1 MKWKFRKSILFSCI
15 AITTV
20 SFVTA
25 TSLFLVACA
34 NNKIIIPARENI
46 SNGLT
51 AIDNDQEKYINQNS
65 ASILFYSTPNIEYL
79 KTYLSKYLEDNAEY
93 KPGEPDAP
101 SENSR
106 VTTNEQDTK
115 QTNAYIVTQ
124 TLNEILT
131 NGTNGKDYKYKV
143 TNILLGT
150 TWLLDYSLA
159 QNPNIDNTE
168 ATKNLATY
176 YFATNMHVLNV
187 AYNVVVSKKLN
198 DGKTY
203 DLELNVPVSSVST
216 TNLDVFLSQPQ
227 GDKKVDDLGQTIPD
241 NLTIPANNSG
251 LFSTAWYK
259 TPLTKDTF
267 ESSIIPGGTTLSKNK
282 SYDLTASLTIT
293 DSNGDKQMQ
302 SYYYYSDGRNNLSSV
317 DTYDKTVEMVSDFSI
332 IKITDSADNIK
343 LPDKSSRYYN
353 SFLGLKTMLTID
365 TSKTDV
371 AKNSSYLTKL
381 NYLNSLATNKN
392 SSRSTID
399 ELFLFRDYSS
409 LNVDTTVLSIA
420 GYPSTTD
427 QTTRLVSA
435 NFNSNTISYSLST
448 YTGDK
453 DSTTGYA
460 RPSIQYSLNGK
471 FYYSSY
477 NWQDN
482 ILMPDVNLMP
492 GSSGSMVI
500 DNDYKLVG
508 IYWGIVSAGENIS
521 GVANTLFS
529 KNNSKSLV
537 AKYLNYIKNIDKNSE
552 LLKLFRNLHNN
563 FNYFN

>member
-1 MKWKFRKSILFSCI
+1 MKWKFRKSVLFSCI

-65 ASILFYSTPNIEYL
+65 ASILFYSTPNIQYL
-79 KTYLSKYLEDNAEY
+79 TTYLSKYLEDNAEY

-131 NGTNGKDYKYKV
+131 NGTNGKDYKV

-187 AYNVVVSKKLN
+187 AYNVVVSKKSN

-371 AKNSSYLTKL
+371 EKNSSYLTKL

-392 SSRSTID
+392 SNRSTID

-482 ILMPDVNLMP
+482 ILMPNVNLMP

-508 IYWGIVSAGENIS
+508 IYWGIVQGGENIS

>member
-131 NGTNGKDYKYKV
+131 NGTNGKDYKV

>member
-1 MKWKFRKSILFSCI
+1 MKWKLRKSVLFSCI

-20 SFVTA
+20 SFVAA
-25 TSLFLVACA
+25 TSLFSVACA
-34 NNKIIIPARENI
+34 NSKIEIPARENI

-51 AIDNDQEKYINQNS
+51 AIDNEQEKYINQNS
-65 ASILFYSTPNIEYL
+65 ASILFYSEPNIQYL
-79 KTYLSKYLEDNAEY
+79 TTYLTKYLEDNARY
-93 KPGEPDAP
+93 KPVDSDTP
-101 SENSR
+101 
-106 VTTNEQDTK
+106 NEQDTG

-124 TLNEILT
+124 TLNNILT
-131 NGTNGKDYKYKV
+131 NGTNGKDYQV
-143 TNILLGT
+143 SNILLGT

-159 QNPNIDNTE
+159 QNPDIDNPE

-187 AYNVVVSKKLN
+187 AYNVVASQTLN
-198 DGKTY
+198 GKTY
-203 DLELNVPVSSVST
+203 DLELNVPVSSAST

-227 GDKKVDDLGQTIPD
+227 GGKKVDSSGQTIPN
-241 NLTIPANNSG
+241 NLTIPANNSS

-267 ESSIIPGGTTLSKNK
+267 EKSIIPGGTTLSKNTG
-282 SYDLTASLTIT
+282 YDLTASLTIT
-293 DSNGDKQMQ
+293 DSNGPKKQ
-302 SYYYYSDGRNNLSSV
+302 SYYYYSNGGKNVSSV
-317 DTYDKTVEMVSDFSI
+317 DKVDKTTQMTSDFSI
-332 IKITDSADNIK
+332 IKITDSADNIT
-343 LPDKSSRYYN
+343 LPDKRSNTYYN

-365 TSKTDV
+365 TSKTGV

-381 NYLNSLATNKN
+381 NYLNSLATDKN

-420 GYPSTTD
+420 GYPSTTN
-427 QTTRLVSA
+427 QTSGLASA

-448 YTGDK
+448 YTGEDNN
-453 DSTTGYA
+453 TTGYA
-460 RPSIQYSLNGK
+460 RPNIQYSWNGK

-482 ILMPDVNLMP
+482 ILMPNVNLMP

-500 DNDYKLVG
+500 DNDYRLVG
-508 IYWGIVSAGENIS
+508 IYWGIIYSVGGDTS
-521 GVANTLFS
+521 GVANTLFA
-529 KNNSKSLV
+529 KNNPNSLV
-537 AKYLNYIKNIDKNSE
+537 AKYLNYIKNIDKNSQ

>member
-65 ASILFYSTPNIEYL
+65 ASILFYSTPNIQYL

-131 NGTNGKDYKYKV
+131 NGTNGKDYKV

-392 SSRSTID
+392 SNRSTID

-482 ILMPDVNLMP
+482 ILMPNVNLMP

-508 IYWGIVSAGENIS
+508 IYWGIVQGGENIS

-552 LLKLFRNLHNN
+552 LLKLFRNLKNN

>member
-65 ASILFYSTPNIEYL
+65 ASILFYSTPNIQYL

-131 NGTNGKDYKYKV
+131 NGTNGKDYKV

-381 NYLNSLATNKN
+381 NYLDSLATNKN
-392 SSRSTID
+392 SSRSRID

-482 ILMPDVNLMP
+482 ILMPNVNLMP

-508 IYWGIVSAGENIS
+508 IYWGIVQGGENIS

-552 LLKLFRNLHNN
+552 LLKLFRNLKNN

>member
-1 MKWKFRKSILFSCI
+1 MKWKFRKSVLFSCI

-65 ASILFYSTPNIEYL
+65 ASILFYSTPNIQYL

-131 NGTNGKDYKYKV
+131 NGTNGKDYKV

-227 GDKKVDDLGQTIPD
+227 GDKKVDDSGQTIPD

-302 SYYYYSDGRNNLSSV
+302 SYYYYIDGRNNLSSV

-332 IKITDSADNIK
+332 IKITDSADNIT

-353 SFLGLKTMLTID
+353 SFLGLKTMLSID

-482 ILMPDVNLMP
+482 ILMPNVNLMP

-508 IYWGIVSAGENIS
+508 IYWGIVSVGENIS

-529 KNNSKSLV
+529 KNDSKSLV

-552 LLKLFRNLHNN
+552 LLKLFRNLKNN

>member
-131 NGTNGKDYKYKV
+131 NGTNGKDYKV

-159 QNPNIDNTE
+159 QNHNIDNTE

-392 SSRSTID
+392 SNRSTID

-482 ILMPDVNLMP
+482 ILMPNVNLMP

-508 IYWGIVSAGENIS
+508 IYWGIVQGGENIS

-552 LLKLFRNLHNN
+552 LLKLFRNLKNN

>member
-106 VTTNEQDTK
+106 VNTNEQDTK

-131 NGTNGKDYKYKV
+131 NGTNGKDYKV
-143 TNILLGT
+143 TNLLGT

-482 ILMPDVNLMP
+482 ILMPNVNLMP

-508 IYWGIVSAGENIS
+508 IYWGIVQGGENIS

>member
-1 MKWKFRKSILFSCI
+1 MKWKFRKSVLFSCI

-51 AIDNDQEKYINQNS
+51 AIENDQEKYINQNS
-65 ASILFYSTPNIEYL
+65 ASILFYSTPNIQYL

-131 NGTNGKDYKYKV
+131 NGTNGKDYKV

-159 QNPNIDNTE
+159 QNHDVDNPE

-187 AYNVVVSKKLN
+187 AYNVVVSKEI
-198 DGKTY
+198 DGKKY
-203 DLELNVPVSSVST
+203 DLELNVPVSRVST

-227 GDKKVDDLGQTIPD
+227 GDKKVDDLGQTIP
-241 NLTIPANNSG
+241 NNITIPANDSG

-267 ESSIIPGGTTLSKNK
+267 ESSIIPGGATLSRNK

-293 DSNGDKQMQ
+293 DSNGPKKQ
-302 SYYYYSDGRNNLSSV
+302 SYYYHTNEEGKKVSFV
-317 DTYDKTVEMVSDFSI
+317 DEIPDKPPQMVSDFSI
-332 IKITDSADNIK
+332 IKITDSADNIT

-392 SSRSTID
+392 SNRSTID

-482 ILMPDVNLMP
+482 ILMPNVNLMP

-508 IYWGIVSAGENIS
+508 IYWGIVQGGENIS

>member
-1 MKWKFRKSILFSCI
+1 MKWKFRKSVLFSCI

-51 AIDNDQEKYINQNS
+51 AIHNDQEKYINQNS
-65 ASILFYSTPNIEYL
+65 ASILFYSTPNIQYL
-79 KTYLSKYLEDNAEY
+79 TTYLSKYLEDNAEY
-93 KPGEPDAP
+93 KPGESDAP
-101 SENSR
+101 SENPR

-124 TLNEILT
+124 TLNDILT
-131 NGTNGKDYKYKV
+131 NGTNGKDYKV

-332 IKITDSADNIK
+332 IKITDSADNIT

-482 ILMPDVNLMP
+482 ILMPNVNLMP

-508 IYWGIVSAGENIS
+508 IYWGIVSVGENIS

-552 LLKLFRNLHNN
+552 LLKLFRNLKNN

>member
-20 SFVTA
+20 SFVTV

-131 NGTNGKDYKYKV
+131 NGTNGKDYKV

-392 SSRSTID
+392 SNRSRID

-482 ILMPDVNLMP
+482 ILIPNVNLMP

-508 IYWGIVSAGENIS
+508 IYWGIVQGGENIS

-552 LLKLFRNLHNN
+552 LLKLFRNLKNN

>member
-65 ASILFYSTPNIEYL
+65 ASILFYSTPNIQYL

-131 NGTNGKDYKYKV
+131 NGTNGKDYKV

-168 ATKNLATY
+168 AIKNLATY

-392 SSRSTID
+392 SNRSTID

-482 ILMPDVNLMP
+482 ILMPNVNLMP

-508 IYWGIVSAGENIS
+508 IYWGIVQGGENIS

>member
-1 MKWKFRKSILFSCI
+1 MKWKFRKSVLFSCI

-131 NGTNGKDYKYKV
+131 NGTNGKDYKV

-227 GDKKVDDLGQTIPD
+227 GDKKVDDSGQTIPD

-332 IKITDSADNIK
+332 IKITDSADNIT

-353 SFLGLKTMLTID
+353 SFLGLKTMLSID

-482 ILMPDVNLMP
+482 ILMPNVNLMP

-508 IYWGIVSAGENIS
+508 IYWGIVSVGENIS

-529 KNNSKSLV
+529 KNDSKSLV

-552 LLKLFRNLHNN
+552 LLKLFRNLKNN

>member
-51 AIDNDQEKYINQNS
+51 TIDNDQEKYINQNS
-65 ASILFYSTPNIEYL
+65 ASILFYSTPNIQYL
-79 KTYLSKYLEDNAEY
+79 TTYLSKYLEDNAEY
-93 KPGEPDAP
+93 KPGESDAP
-101 SENSR
+101 SENPR

-124 TLNEILT
+124 TLNDILT
-131 NGTNGKDYKYKV
+131 NGTNGKDYKV

-392 SSRSTID
+392 SNRSTID

-482 ILMPDVNLMP
+482 ILMPNVNLMP

-508 IYWGIVSAGENIS
+508 IYWGIVSVGGDIS

-537 AKYLNYIKNIDKNSE
+537 AKYLNYIKTNDKNSE
-552 LLKLFRNLHNN
+552 LLKLFRNLRNN

>member
-65 ASILFYSTPNIEYL
+65 ASILFYSAPNIEYL

-131 NGTNGKDYKYKV
+131 NGTNGKDYKV

-392 SSRSTID
+392 SSRSRID

-482 ILMPDVNLMP
+482 ILMPNVNLMP

-508 IYWGIVSAGENIS
+508 IYWGIVQGGENIS

>member
-1 MKWKFRKSILFSCI
+1 MKWKLRKSVLFSCI

-20 SFVTA
+20 SFVAA
-25 TSLFLVACA
+25 TSLFSVACA
-34 NNKIIIPARENI
+34 NSKIEIPARENI

-51 AIDNDQEKYINQNS
+51 AIDNEQEKYINQNS
-65 ASILFYSTPNIEYL
+65 ASILFYSKPNIQYL
-79 KTYLSKYLEDNAEY
+79 TTYLAKYLEDNARY
-93 KPGEPDAP
+93 KPVDSDTP
-101 SENSR
+101 
-106 VTTNEQDTK
+106 NEQDTG

-124 TLNEILT
+124 TLNNILT
-131 NGTNGKDYKYKV
+131 NGTNGKDYQV
-143 TNILLGT
+143 SNILLGT

-159 QNPNIDNTE
+159 QNPDIDNPE

-187 AYNVVVSKKLN
+187 AYNVVASQTLN
-198 DGKTY
+198 GKTY
-203 DLELNVPVSSVST
+203 DLELNVPVSSAST

-227 GDKKVDDLGQTIPD
+227 GGKKFDSSGQTIPN
-241 NLTIPANNSG
+241 NLTIPANNSS

-259 TPLTKDTF
+259 TLLTKDTF
-267 ESSIIPGGTTLSKNK
+267 EKSIIPGGTTLSKNTG
-282 SYDLTASLTIT
+282 YDLTASLTIT
-293 DSNGDKQMQ
+293 DSNGPKKQ
-302 SYYYYSDGRNNLSSV
+302 SYYYYSDKGKNLSSV
-317 DTYDKTVEMVSDFSI
+317 DKVGKTTQMTSDFSI
-332 IKITDSADNIK
+332 IKITDSADNIT
-343 LPDKSSRYYN
+343 LPDKNSRYYN

-365 TSKTDV
+365 TSKIGV

-381 NYLNSLATNKN
+381 NYLNNLATNKN

-420 GYPSTTD
+420 GYPSTTN
-427 QTTRLVSA
+427 QTSGLASA

-448 YTGDK
+448 YTGEDNN
-453 DSTTGYA
+453 TTGYA
-460 RPSIQYSLNGK
+460 RPNIQYSWNGK

-482 ILMPDVNLMP
+482 ILMPNVNLMP

-500 DNDYKLVG
+500 DNDYRLVG
-508 IYWGIVSAGENIS
+508 IYWGIIYSVGGDTS
-521 GVANTLFS
+521 GVANTLFA
-529 KNNSKSLV
+529 KNNPNSLV
-537 AKYLNYIKNIDKNSE
+537 AKYLNYIKNIDKNSQ
-552 LLKLFRNLHNN
+552 LLKLFRNLYNN

>member
-106 VTTNEQDTK
+106 VNTNEQDTK

-131 NGTNGKDYKYKV
+131 NGTNGKDYKV

-332 IKITDSADNIK
+332 IKITDSADNII

-392 SSRSTID
+392 SSHSTID

-482 ILMPDVNLMP
+482 ILMPNVNLMP

-508 IYWGIVSAGENIS
+508 IYWGIVQGGENIS

>member
-1 MKWKFRKSILFSCI
+1 MKWKLRKSVLFSCI

-20 SFVTA
+20 SFVAA
-25 TSLFLVACA
+25 TSLFSVACA
-34 NNKIIIPARENI
+34 NSKIEIPARENI

-51 AIDNDQEKYINQNS
+51 AIDNEQEKYINQNS
-65 ASILFYSTPNIEYL
+65 ASILFYSKPNIQYL
-79 KTYLSKYLEDNAEY
+79 TTYLAKYLEDNARY
-93 KPGEPDAP
+93 KPVDSDTP
-101 SENSR
+101 
-106 VTTNEQDTK
+106 NEQDTG

-124 TLNEILT
+124 TLNNILT
-131 NGTNGKDYKYKV
+131 NGTNGKDYQV
-143 TNILLGT
+143 SNILLGT

-159 QNPNIDNTE
+159 QNPDIDNPE

-187 AYNVVVSKKLN
+187 AYNVVASQTLN
-198 DGKTY
+198 GKTY
-203 DLELNVPVSSVST
+203 DLELNVPVSSAST

-227 GDKKVDDLGQTIPD
+227 GGKKVDSSGQTIPN
-241 NLTIPANNSG
+241 NLTIPANNSS

-259 TPLTKDTF
+259 TLLTKDTF
-267 ESSIIPGGTTLSKNK
+267 EKSIIPGGTTLSKNTG
-282 SYDLTASLTIT
+282 YDLTASLTIT
-293 DSNGDKQMQ
+293 DSNGPKKQ
-302 SYYYYSDGRNNLSSV
+302 SYYYYSDKGKNLSSV
-317 DTYDKTVEMVSDFSI
+317 DKVGKTTQMTSDFSI
-332 IKITDSADNIK
+332 IKITDSADNIT
-343 LPDKSSRYYN
+343 LPDKNSRYYN

-365 TSKTDV
+365 TSKIGV

-381 NYLNSLATNKN
+381 NYLNNLATNKN

-420 GYPSTTD
+420 GYPSTTN
-427 QTTRLVSA
+427 QTSGLASA

-448 YTGDK
+448 YTGEDNN
-453 DSTTGYA
+453 TTGYA
-460 RPSIQYSLNGK
+460 RPNIQYSWNGK

-482 ILMPDVNLMP
+482 ILMPNVNLMP

-500 DNDYKLVG
+500 DNDYRLVG
-508 IYWGIVSAGENIS
+508 IYWGIIYSVGGDTS
-521 GVANTLFS
+521 GVANTLFA
-529 KNNSKSLV
+529 KNNPNSLV
-537 AKYLNYIKNIDKNSE
+537 AKYLNYIKNIDKNSQ
-552 LLKLFRNLHNN
+552 LLKLFRNLYNN

>member
-1 MKWKFRKSILFSCI
+1 MKWKFRKSLLFSCI

-106 VTTNEQDTK
+106 VNTNEQDTK

-131 NGTNGKDYKYKV
+131 NGTNGKDYKV

-187 AYNVVVSKKLN
+187 AYNVVVSKKSN

-477 NWQDN
+477 NWHDN
-482 ILMPDVNLMP
+482 ILMPNVNLMP

-508 IYWGIVSAGENIS
+508 IYWGIVQGGENIS

-552 LLKLFRNLHNN
+552 LLKLFRNLKNN

>member
-1 MKWKFRKSILFSCI
+1 MKWKFRKSVLFSCI

-65 ASILFYSTPNIEYL
+65 ASILFYSTPNIQYL
-79 KTYLSKYLEDNAEY
+79 TTYLSKYLEDNAEY

-131 NGTNGKDYKYKV
+131 NGTNGKDYKV

>member
-131 NGTNGKDYKYKV
+131 NGTNGKDYKV

-332 IKITDSADNIK
+332 IKITDSADNIT

-552 LLKLFRNLHNN
+552 LLKLFRNLKNN

>member
-1 MKWKFRKSILFSCI
+1 MKWKLRKSVLFSCI

-20 SFVTA
+20 SFVAA
-25 TSLFLVACA
+25 TSLFSVACA
-34 NNKIIIPARENI
+34 NSKIEIPARENI

-51 AIDNDQEKYINQNS
+51 AIDNEQEKYINQNS
-65 ASILFYSTPNIEYL
+65 TSILFYSEPNIQYL
-79 KTYLSKYLEDNAEY
+79 TTYLAKYLEDNARY
-93 KPGEPDAP
+93 KPVDSDTP
-101 SENSR
+101 
-106 VTTNEQDTK
+106 NEQDTG

-124 TLNEILT
+124 TLNNILT
-131 NGTNGKDYKYKV
+131 NGTNGKDYQV
-143 TNILLGT
+143 SNILLGT

-159 QNPNIDNTE
+159 QNPDVDNPE

-187 AYNVVVSKKLN
+187 AYNVVASQTLN
-198 DGKTY
+198 GKTY
-203 DLELNVPVSSVST
+203 DLELNVPVSSAST

-227 GDKKVDDLGQTIPD
+227 GGKKVDSSGHIVPD
-241 NLTIPANNSG
+241 NLTIPANNSS

-267 ESSIIPGGTTLSKNK
+267 QNSIIPGGTTLSKK
-282 SYDLTASLTIT
+282 QSYDLTASLTIT
-293 DSNGDKQMQ
+293 DSTNHTKQKQ
-302 SYYYYSDGRNNLSSV
+302 SYYYYSDKGKNLSSV
-317 DTYDKTVEMVSDFSI
+317 DKVDKTTQMTSDFSI
-332 IKITDSADNIK
+332 IKITDSADNIT
-343 LPDKSSRYYN
+343 LPDKSSNTYYN

-365 TSKTDV
+365 TSKTGV

-381 NYLNSLATNKN
+381 NYLNSLATDKN

-420 GYPSTTD
+420 GYPSTTN
-427 QTTRLVSA
+427 QTSGLASA

-448 YTGDK
+448 YTGEDNN
-453 DSTTGYA
+453 TTGYA
-460 RPSIQYSLNGK
+460 RPNIQYSWNGK

-482 ILMPDVNLMP
+482 ILMPNVNLMP

-500 DNDYKLVG
+500 DNDYRLVG
-508 IYWGIVSAGENIS
+508 IYWGIIYSVGGDTS
-521 GVANTLFS
+521 GVANTLFA
-529 KNNSKSLV
+529 KNNPNSLV
-537 AKYLNYIKNIDKNSE
+537 AKYLNYIKNIDKNSQ
-552 LLKLFRNLHNN
+552 LLKLFRNLYNN

>member
-65 ASILFYSTPNIEYL
+65 ASILFYSTPNIQYL

-131 NGTNGKDYKYKV
+131 NGTNGKDYKV

-392 SSRSTID
+392 SSRSRID

-427 QTTRLVSA
+427 QTTRLASA

-482 ILMPDVNLMP
+482 ILMPNVNLMP

-508 IYWGIVSAGENIS
+508 IYWGIVQGGENIS

-552 LLKLFRNLHNN
+552 LLKLFRNLKNN

>member
-1 MKWKFRKSILFSCI
+1 MKWKFRKSVLFSCI

-65 ASILFYSTPNIEYL
+65 ASILFYSTPNIQYL

-131 NGTNGKDYKYKV
+131 NGTNGKDYKV

-227 GDKKVDDLGQTIPD
+227 GDKKVDDSGQTIPD

-332 IKITDSADNIK
+332 IKITDSADNIT

-353 SFLGLKTMLTID
+353 SFLGLKTMLSID

-392 SSRSTID
+392 SSCSTID

-482 ILMPDVNLMP
+482 ILMPNVNLMP

-508 IYWGIVSAGENIS
+508 IYWGIVQGGENIS

-552 LLKLFRNLHNN
+552 LLKLFRNLKNN

>member
-1 MKWKFRKSILFSCI
+1 MKWKLRKSVLFSCI

-20 SFVTA
+20 SFVAA
-25 TSLFLVACA
+25 TSLFSVACA
-34 NNKIIIPARENI
+34 NSKIEIPARENI

-51 AIDNDQEKYINQNS
+51 AIDNEQEKYINQNS
-65 ASILFYSTPNIEYL
+65 ASILFYSEPNIQYL
-79 KTYLSKYLEDNAEY
+79 TTYLAKYLEDNARY
-93 KPGEPDAP
+93 KPVDSNTP
-101 SENSR
+101 
-106 VTTNEQDTK
+106 NEQDTG

-124 TLNEILT
+124 TLNNILT
-131 NGTNGKDYKYKV
+131 NGTNGKDYQV
-143 TNILLGT
+143 SNILLGT

-159 QNPNIDNTE
+159 QNPDIDNPE

-187 AYNVVVSKKLN
+187 AYNVVASQTLN
-198 DGKTY
+198 GKTY
-203 DLELNVPVSSVST
+203 DLELNVPVSSAST

-227 GDKKVDDLGQTIPD
+227 GGKKVDSSGQTIPN
-241 NLTIPANNSG
+241 NLTIPANNSS
-251 LFSTAWYK
+251 LFSTAWHK

-267 ESSIIPGGTTLSKNK
+267 EKSIIPGGTTLSKNTG
-282 SYDLTASLTIT
+282 YDLTASLTIT
-293 DSNGDKQMQ
+293 DSNGPKKQ
-302 SYYYYSDGRNNLSSV
+302 SYYYYSNGGKNVSSV
-317 DTYDKTVEMVSDFSI
+317 DKVDKTTQMTSDFSI
-332 IKITDSADNIK
+332 IKITDSADNIT
-343 LPDKSSRYYN
+343 LPDKNSRYYN

-365 TSKTDV
+365 TSKIGV

-381 NYLNSLATNKN
+381 NYLNNLATNKN

-420 GYPSTTD
+420 GYPSTTN
-427 QTTRLVSA
+427 QTSGLASA

-448 YTGDK
+448 YTGEDNN
-453 DSTTGYA
+453 TTGYA
-460 RPSIQYSLNGK
+460 RPNIQYSWNGK

-482 ILMPDVNLMP
+482 ILMPNVNLMP

-500 DNDYKLVG
+500 DNDYRLVG
-508 IYWGIVSAGENIS
+508 IYWGIIYSVGGDAS
-521 GVANTLFS
+521 GVANTLFA
-529 KNNSKSLV
+529 KNNSNSLV
-537 AKYLNYIKNIDKNSE
+537 AKYLNYIKNIDKNSQ
-552 LLKLFRNLHNN
+552 LLKLFRNLYNN

>member
-65 ASILFYSTPNIEYL
+65 ASILFYSTPNIQYL

-131 NGTNGKDYKYKV
+131 NGTNGKDYKV
-143 TNILLGT
+143 NNILLGT

-392 SSRSTID
+392 SSRSRID

-482 ILMPDVNLMP
+482 ILMPNVNLMP

-508 IYWGIVSAGENIS
+508 IYWGIVQGGENIS

-552 LLKLFRNLHNN
+552 LLKLFRNLKNN

>member
-34 NNKIIIPARENI
+34 NNKIRIPARENI

-131 NGTNGKDYKYKV
+131 NGTNGKDYKV

-159 QNPNIDNTE
+159 QNPNIDNIE

-392 SSRSTID
+392 SNRSTID

-482 ILMPDVNLMP
+482 ILMPNVNLMP

-508 IYWGIVSAGENIS
+508 IYWGIVQGGENIS

-552 LLKLFRNLHNN
+552 LLKLFRNLKNN

>member
-65 ASILFYSTPNIEYL
+65 ASILFYSTPNIQYL
-79 KTYLSKYLEDNAEY
+79 TTYLSKYLEDNAEY

-131 NGTNGKDYKYKV
+131 NGTNGKDYKV

-187 AYNVVVSKKLN
+187 AYNVVVSKKSN

-203 DLELNVPVSSVST
+203 YLELNVPVSSVST

-392 SSRSTID
+392 SNRSTID

-482 ILMPDVNLMP
+482 ILMPNVNLMP

-508 IYWGIVSAGENIS
+508 IYWGIVQGGENIS

>member
-65 ASILFYSTPNIEYL
+65 ASILFYSTPNIQYL

-131 NGTNGKDYKYKV
+131 NGTNGKDYKV
-143 TNILLGT
+143 NNILLGT

-203 DLELNVPVSSVST
+203 DLKLNVPVSSVST

-392 SSRSTID
+392 SSRSRID

-482 ILMPDVNLMP
+482 ILMPNVNLMP

-508 IYWGIVSAGENIS
+508 IYWGIVQGGENIS

-552 LLKLFRNLHNN
+552 LLKLFRNLKNN

>member
-25 TSLFLVACA
+25 TSLFFVACA

-65 ASILFYSTPNIEYL
+65 ASILFYSTPNIQYL

-131 NGTNGKDYKYKV
+131 NGTNGKDYKV

-392 SSRSTID
+392 SNRSTID

-482 ILMPDVNLMP
+482 ILMPNVNLMP

-508 IYWGIVSAGENIS
+508 IYWGIVQGGENIS

>member
-131 NGTNGKDYKYKV
+131 NGTNGKDYKV

-302 SYYYYSDGRNNLSSV
+302 SYYYYSNGGNNLSSV

-332 IKITDSADNIK
+332 IKITDSADNIT

-392 SSRSTID
+392 SSRSTIN

-482 ILMPDVNLMP
+482 ILMPNVNLMP

-508 IYWGIVSAGENIS
+508 IYWGIVQGGENIS

>member
-20 SFVTA
+20 SFVAA

-106 VTTNEQDTK
+106 VNTNEQDTK

-131 NGTNGKDYKYKV
+131 NGTNGKDYKV

-482 ILMPDVNLMP
+482 ILMPNVNLMP

-508 IYWGIVSAGENIS
+508 IYWGIVQGGENIS

-552 LLKLFRNLHNN
+552 LLKLFRNLKNN

>member
-65 ASILFYSTPNIEYL
+65 ASILFYSTPNIQYL
-79 KTYLSKYLEDNAEY
+79 TTYLSKYLEDNAEY

-131 NGTNGKDYKYKV
+131 NGTNGKDYKV

-392 SSRSTID
+392 SNRSTID

-482 ILMPDVNLMP
+482 ILMPNVNLMP

-508 IYWGIVSAGENIS
+508 IYWGIVQGGENIS

>member
-1 MKWKFRKSILFSCI
+1 MKWKFRKSVLFSCI

-65 ASILFYSTPNIEYL
+65 ASILFYSEPNIEYL

-131 NGTNGKDYKYKV
+131 NGTNDKDYKV
-143 TNILLGT
+143 NNILLGT

-187 AYNVVVSKKLN
+187 AYKVVVSKKLN

-332 IKITDSADNIK
+332 IKITDSADNIT

-482 ILMPDVNLMP
+482 ILMPNVNLMP

-508 IYWGIVSAGENIS
+508 IYWGIVQGGENIS

-552 LLKLFRNLHNN
+552 LLKLFRNLKNN

>member
-1 MKWKFRKSILFSCI
+1 MKWKLRKSVLFSCI

-25 TSLFLVACA
+25 TSLFSVACA
-34 NNKIIIPARENI
+34 NSKIEIPARENI

-51 AIDNDQEKYINQNS
+51 AINNDQEKYINQNS
-65 ASILFYSTPNIEYL
+65 ASILFYSEPNIQYL
-79 KTYLSKYLEDNAEY
+79 TTYLAKYLEDNARY
-93 KPGEPDAP
+93 KPVDSDTP
-101 SENSR
+101 
-106 VTTNEQDTK
+106 NEQDTG

-124 TLNEILT
+124 TLNNILT
-131 NGTNGKDYKYKV
+131 NGTNGKDYQV
-143 TNILLGT
+143 SNILLGT

-159 QNPNIDNTE
+159 QNPDIDNPET
-168 ATKNLATY
+168 TKNLATY

-187 AYNVVVSKKLN
+187 AYNVVASQTLN
-198 DGKTY
+198 GKTY

-216 TNLDVFLSQPQ
+216 TNLYVFLSQPQ
-227 GDKKVDDLGQTIPD
+227 GGKKVDSSGQTIPN
-241 NLTIPANNSG
+241 NLTIPANNSS

-267 ESSIIPGGTTLSKNK
+267 EKSIIPGGTTLSKNTG
-282 SYDLTASLTIT
+282 YDLTASLTIT
-293 DSNGDKQMQ
+293 DSNGPKKQ
-302 SYYYYSDGRNNLSSV
+302 SYYYYSNGGKNVSSV
-317 DTYDKTVEMVSDFSI
+317 DKVDKTTQMTSDFSI
-332 IKITDSADNIK
+332 IKITDSADNIT
-343 LPDKSSRYYN
+343 LPDKNSRYYN

-365 TSKTDV
+365 TSKIGV

-381 NYLNSLATNKN
+381 NYLNNLATNKN

-420 GYPSTTD
+420 GYPSTTN
-427 QTTRLVSA
+427 QTSGLASA

-448 YTGDK
+448 YTGEDNN
-453 DSTTGYA
+453 TTGYA
-460 RPSIQYSLNGK
+460 RPNIQYSWNGK

-482 ILMPDVNLMP
+482 ILMPNVNLMP

-500 DNDYKLVG
+500 DNDYRLVG
-508 IYWGIVSAGENIS
+508 IYWGIIYSVGGDTS
-521 GVANTLFS
+521 GVANTLFA
-529 KNNSKSLV
+529 KNNPNSLV
-537 AKYLNYIKNIDKNSE
+537 AKYLNYIKNIDKNSQ
-552 LLKLFRNLHNN
+552 LLKLFRNLYNN

>member
-106 VTTNEQDTK
+106 VNTNEQDTK

-131 NGTNGKDYKYKV
+131 NGTNGKDYKV

-482 ILMPDVNLMP
+482 ILMPNVNLMP

-508 IYWGIVSAGENIS
+508 IYWGIVQGGENIS